1 MMTITLRHL
10 VCGFLFGSVCALSAC
25 KKSGATPAA
34 TVAPLLKVNGVYA
47 VSATSIHISGVV
59 TNNASW
65 TEAGIWWKAVANSD
79 GGHYIAITTVPLQ
92 EISGTITG
100 LTPNKT
106 YFVGVY
112 AKNSAGTEEAEWSL
126 LIQTPNQ

>member
-1 MMTITLRHL
+1 MITITLRHV
-10 VCGFLFGSVCALSAC
+10 VCGFLFVSACAVSAC
-25 KKSGATPAA
+25 KKSGTTPAA
-34 TVAPLLKVNGVYA
+34 TVAPILQVNGAYA
-47 VSATSIHISGVV
+47 VNATSIHVAGDV

-65 TEAGIWWKAVANSD
+65 TETGIWWKAVTNSD
-79 GGHYIAITTVPLQ
+79 GEHYISITTAPLQ

-112 AKNSAGTEEAEWSL
+112 AKNSAGTGEAEFSS